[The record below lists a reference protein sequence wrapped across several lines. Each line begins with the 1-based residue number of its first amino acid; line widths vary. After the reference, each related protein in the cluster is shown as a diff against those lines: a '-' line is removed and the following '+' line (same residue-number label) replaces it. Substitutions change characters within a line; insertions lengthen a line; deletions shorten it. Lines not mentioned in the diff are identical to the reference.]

1 LNESDTGLHYYEVRP
16 DERLRPFVRCIWGLR
31 GPAPREIERVLPD
44 GCCEF
49 ILHCGDPFTQ
59 HGSHAVK
66 VQPREM
72 FVGPSQHAICIQPG
86 AIVDVI
92 AIRFRPGGAAVFLR
106 GPLVEYREN
115 VLSRDTC
122 GTDFG
127 FGFDAIDAL
136 AALTDAERVR
146 LLERELLARTA
157 TLRVDAAVRHARR
170 RIAETYGAVRVEILA
185 SETGLTMRQLQRR
198 FDTVVGLTPKAL
210 ARVVRLQR
218 AIALARD
225 GRATLARI
233 AAAAGYADQAHFNR
247 QFREIAGVT
256 PTEFF
261 REQNRLDEFFAGE

>member
-1 LNESDTGLHYYEVRP
+1 
-16 DERLRPFVRCIWGLR
+16 
-31 GPAPREIERVLPD
+31 
-44 GCCEF
+44 
-49 ILHCGDPFTQ
+49 
-59 HGSHAVK
+59 
-66 VQPREM
+66 M

-92 AIRFRPGGAAVFLR
+92 AIRFRPGGAAVLLP

-115 VLSRDTC
+115 VLSRETC
-122 GTDFG
+122 GIG

-136 AALTDAERVR
+136 AALSDAERVR

-157 TLRVDAAVRHARR
+157 TFRVDAAVRHARR
-170 RIAETYGAVRVEILA
+170 RIAETSGAVRVEILA
-185 SETGLTMRQLQRR
+185 SETGLTIRQLQRR